1 MALPPRHLPRKGGVV
16 LSLLEVFVRGDS
28 SLSYLFTTTDEQQQM
43 LQRVGVDSLQTLIDQ
58 IPSELQLHR
67 PLNLPPALTELELE
81 QHLRELASRNAGA
94 SGRLCFMGG
103 GAYDHFIPSVVDEVT
118 SRGEF
123 YTAYTPYQAEAS
135 QGTLQAFF
143 EFQSLI
149 AELSGLDVANAS
161 LYDGGSG
168 VAEAILMACRC
179 TGRVARVVVVG
190 STNPEYIHTLQ
201 TYLVNKP
208 TEIVVVPTPS
218 GALDLAELQS
228 TVNDQTACVM
238 VQQPNFL
245 GCLEDVEAIGKIAH
259 QHGALLVQAF
269 DPISVGLLRRPGD
282 CGADIAVA
290 EGQSLGIPLQFGG
303 PYLGVL
309 ACRQQFV
316 RKMPGR
322 LIGQTVDRNGKR
334 CYFLNLQA
342 REQHIRREGATSNIC
357 TNQGLM
363 ALRATV
369 YLSLLG
375 PAGLKEA
382 AELSCRKAHYAADRL
397 AQLDGFERM
406 FTGPYFK
413 EFVLK
418 HSLGADVAIRKAAAA
433 GIDIGPSLSR
443 MPGLTWLSDVEREQ
457 CFLVAVTES
466 RTKDE
471 IDRLVAALGT

>member
-1 MALPPRHLPRKGGVV
+1 V
-16 LSLLEVFVRGDS
+16 
-28 SLSYLFTTTDEQQQM
+28 SYLFTTPDEQQLM
-43 LQRVGVDSLQTLIDQ
+43 LQRIGVESVQTLLDQ
-58 IPSELQLHR
+58 IPTALQLDR

-81 QHLRELASRNAGA
+81 RHLRELASRNAGA
-94 SGRLCFMGG
+94 SSRLCFMGG

-168 VAEAILMACRC
+168 VAEAVLMSQRC
-179 TGRVARVVVVG
+179 TGRMGRVVVVG
-190 STNPEYIHTLQ
+190 STNPEYVLTLQ
-201 TYLVNKP
+201 TYLVNKS
-208 TEIVVVPTPS
+208 TEVVIVPTPN
-218 GALDLAELQS
+218 GTVDLAELEAV
-228 TVNDQTACVM
+228 VNDQTACVL
-238 VQQPNFL
+238 VQHPNFF
-245 GCLEDVEAIGKIAH
+245 GCLEDVAKIGELAH
-259 QHGALLVQAF
+259 RHGALLVQSF
-269 DPISVGLLRRPGD
+269 DPISVGLLKRPGEL
-282 CGADIAVA
+282 GADIAVA
-290 EGQSLGIPLQFGG
+290 EGQPLGIPLQFGG
-303 PYLGVL
+303 PYLGIL

-322 LIGQTVDRNGKR
+322 LIGQTVDRNGQR
-334 CYFLNLQA
+334 CFFLNLQA

-357 TNQGLM
+357 TNQGLL

-369 YLSLLG
+369 YMSLLG
-375 PAGLKEA
+375 PQGLREV

-397 AQLDGFERM
+397 SQIDDCERM
-406 FTGPYFK
+406 FAGPYFK

-418 HSLGADVAIRKAAAA
+418 YAHGADVAIRKAAAV
-433 GIDIGPSLSR
+433 GIDIGPALSR
-443 MPGLTWLSDVEREQ
+443 LPALGWLPESDREQ
-457 CFLVAVTES
+457 CLLVAVTES

-471 IDRLVAALGT
+471 IDRLVAALS